1 MNLENL
7 YGSQETVVGVFERAL
22 QQNEPIDVFFRL
34 VAIYERSKKM
44 DVRCVCVCGGVGDI
58 L

>member
-7 YGSQETVVGVFERAL
+7 YGSQEMVVGVFERAL

-44 DVRCVCVCGGVGDI
+44 DVRCVCVRWGEDI